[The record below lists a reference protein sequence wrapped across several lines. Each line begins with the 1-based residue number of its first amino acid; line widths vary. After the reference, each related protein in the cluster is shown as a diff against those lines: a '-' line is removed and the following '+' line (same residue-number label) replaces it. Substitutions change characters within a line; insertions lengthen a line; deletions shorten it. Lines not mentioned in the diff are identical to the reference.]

1 MTSYEQLYVP
11 FFNRIE
17 KDAKFF
23 SYYNLTANEALEI
36 AQNVQRIISMK
47 RLLFGKEI
55 VLWILN

>member
-36 AQNVQRIISMK
+36 AQK
-47 RLLFGKEI
+47 RAKNYINEGCYLEKKLYFGF
-55 VLWILN
+55 